1 MFRLMIGGLAARADD
16 IWAHLDAFYERHPVR
31 FVAMLTLVG
40 LLLRLAA
47 TPFGAPINVD
57 VFAYML
63 KAIEIG
69 RGEWTPVRSHAI
81 GWSLVLAPVLAAVRG
96 GSVMTLMNL
105 TRVVADVAGAL
116 LIIPFAFL
124 V

>member
-1 MFRLMIGGLAARADD
+1 MNRHLPFDLADRLWTNLETD
-16 IWAHLDAFYERHPVR
+16 YERHPIG
-31 FVAMLTLVG
+31 FVAALTGIGLV
-40 LLLRLAA
+40 LRLAA

-81 GWSLVLAPVLAAVRG
+81 GWSILLAPVLAAARG
-96 GSVMTLMNL
+96 FSIMTRMNL
-105 TRVVADVAGAL
+105 TRAMADVAGAL
-116 LIIPFAFL
+116 LVIPFAFL
-124 V
+124 VR